1 MASKLRII
9 LNIEGYP
16 YIGGRALRAIE
27 ESSLRLIPMMPAD
40 VRKQPRWQRAV
51 WLFERMQG
59 YTRKALTILREKK
72 HTDSHHSKYAV
83 LCRLSGQGRMRQRN
97 RSARAAQ
104 QQVSRRTRRAIA
116 QASQRIIAQS
126 RAIGTRINRTPP
138 PLIPAPV
145 PEPNAARERAAA
157 AVNEALGVTSR
168 SGRMRFTAR
177 VPQVTPTVV
186 PEPASE
192 PQTTMRI
199 WRESNSVPEP
209 APEPRVE
216 GRSGE
221 TVWTLPVEDET
232 PQPWIWP
239 AYDAPEG
246 GLR

>member
-97 RSARAAQ
+97 RSVRAAQ
-104 QQVSRRTRRAIA
+104 QQSTRRARRALA
-116 QASQRIIAQS
+116 QASQRITAQA
-126 RAIGTRINRTPP
+126 RTLGRLNRIPP

-145 PEPNAARERAAA
+145 PEPNAARERAEA
-157 AVNEALGVTSR
+157 AVTGALGASTR

-186 PEPASE
+186 VPEPAPE
-192 PQTTMRI
+192 PQTTLGTWGELR
-199 WRESNSVPEP
+199 SV
-209 APEPRVE
+209 PEPRVE
-216 GRSGE
+216 GRSGD

-246 GLR
+246 EQR